1 MIKILKFLK
10 PHIWSVIAVLLLVLS
25 RGILEIL
32 LPKYMGEL
40 INQGLEQPTG
50 PNINIMW
57 YYLAIM
63 AGIIIAIIIVT
74 VVSRYF
80 ESKVASGFAKTLR
93 SAVYEKIESFSLEE
107 MDQFTVSSLITRT
120 TNDIQQLQGYINIML
135 GWLFLQPIMAIGAII
150 MAFRVNASLSMVL
163 IISLSSLLIVVISV
177 YLVILPQFKKL
188 QVLVDK
194 MNLTTRENLT
204 GLRVVRAHN
213 TEKFQEER
221 FNEVNLENRR
231 LNIFVGRFN
240 SILWPAIGLIM
251 GFTSLAIVYLSGTK
265 YIDFVNKVGM
275 QPSDMFALQQYS
287 MRAIMS
293 LMFITMIFLMIPR
306 AKVSADRIM
315 AVLEMEPKIK
325 ASNNPVK
332 IDLDKIKGKIT
343 FEDVCFKYSDADAAV
358 IDNINFTAEAGKTTA
373 FIGSTGSGKS
383 TLVNLIP
390 RFYDVTCG
398 NIYIDDY
405 NIKDLSFDDLY
416 SLIGYV
422 PQQGIL
428 FSGTIKE
435 NIAFG
440 KNSFEENVLKSAEIA
455 QAKTFIESFNEQYET
470 DIAQGGT
477 NVSGGQ
483 RQRISIARAI
493 NKQPKIFIFDDSF
506 SALDYQTDKNLRQA
520 LKDIS
525 ATKLIVAQRIN
536 TIKNADQIIVLNN
549 GEIVGIG
556 THQQL
561 LKTCSVY
568 QEIASSQLS
577 KEELENE

>member
-1 MIKILKFLK
+1 MLKILKFLK

-25 RGILEIL
+25 RGVLEIL

-325 ASNNPVK
+325 ASNNPIK

-343 FEDVCFKYSDADAAV
+343 FEDVCFKYSDADASV

-506 SALDYQTDKNLRQA
+506 SALDYQTDKNLRNA